1 MEGTRVGLLLYRT
14 EQDAFSAAS
23 HKKAAAATQ
32 AGRFKDEIV
41 PIYTYIMDPKTKE
54 KKAITVAADDG
65 IRASTTS
72 EGLSKLK
79 PSFKEGGSTTAGNSS
94 QVLYSYAGWFSWFA
108 CVHACLCVCRVW
120 TCGKDLYKVAP
131 AFRVCV
137 CVSQSPISE
146 NRTLQGPVYL
156 NVDTFSTFARP

>member
-41 PIYTYIMDPKTKE
+41 PIDTHIMDPKTKE

-94 QVLYSYAGWFSWFA
+94 QVLYSYAGWLGGLRA
-108 CVHACLCVCRVW
+108 CMRACML
-120 TCGKDLYKVAP
+120 
-131 AFRVCV
+131 VCV
-137 CVSQSPISE
+137 GSGLV
-146 NRTLQGPVYL
+146 VK
-156 NVDTFSTFARP
+156 TFTK